1 MKEFISSVIRTDR
14 FKNEKNSSSDA
25 VSDVYSEDHGSNE
38 SNDFGRGNGT
48 FITAYANIVCVIAGT
63 GTLGL
68 PRAFAD
74 GGWLGILI
82 LMLAWSMAIYSGVV
96 LIRCLYHKPGQR
108 LSNFKDVGY
117 AAFGWPGY
125 AAASA
130 LHFLNLF
137 GCPALYL
144 VLASSN
150 LNELLQGTKG
160 ELTTTIWTCIVG
172 SFLLIPC
179 LVMKT
184 LKEVTA
190 IAAIGALSTIMAVF
204 IVLIQAPMDCLAHPE
219 IEVVRNGVIWEGFP
233 TALATI
239 SFSFGGNNTY
249 PHIEH
254 ALGKPQQWK
263 WAIFAGLS
271 TCTCLYILTAVP
283 GYWSYGAST
292 QSPVYLSLP
301 DGAAKKISMIV
312 MTIHVIL
319 AIPIF
324 TTSFSLEFEQFT
336 KVNERFGAVGSW
348 FCRAIIR
355 ICTMAILV
363 ILAIFVPYFHG
374 FMSLIGALA
383 TCGLV
388 FLIPIL
394 SYLKLTGFRNKPWF
408 ELAFCTLTV
417 FLGIIGCVFGTIN
430 AIKGLI
436 KDFQSDA

>member
-1 MKEFISSVIRTDR
+1 MSILR
-14 FKNEKNSSSDA
+14 
-25 VSDVYSEDHGSNE
+25 DHGSNE

-137 GCPALYL
+137 GCPALTLYWHP
-144 VLASSN
+144 
-150 LNELLQGTKG
+150 KG

-190 IAAIGALSTIMAVF
+190 IAAI
-204 IVLIQAPMDCLAHPE
+204 
-219 IEVVRNGVIWEGFP
+219 VVRNGVIWEGFP

-312 MTIHVIL
+312 MTIH
-319 AIPIF
+319 
-324 TTSFSLEFEQFT
+324 FT